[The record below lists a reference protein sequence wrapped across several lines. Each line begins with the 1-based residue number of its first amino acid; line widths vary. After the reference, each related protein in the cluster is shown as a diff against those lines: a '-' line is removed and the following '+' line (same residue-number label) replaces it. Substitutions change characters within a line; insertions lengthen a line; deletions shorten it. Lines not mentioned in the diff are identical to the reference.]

1 MYTYTYIPPKNPKK
15 VTGIVLLLAAAAAL
29 LFFFAAL
36 PLNIPFKWL
45 IQLIGIGF
53 ISAIIYLTTRY
64 VVKGYEYHVYPRE
77 NSERAFTGEYDLAI
91 IETNGKARVTVCRI
105 GLENVSAVMRIEASN
120 ANDVKKAIADE
131 KRQRFIYVADINP
144 PIKCCIFAEEA
155 GVPLAITITAD
166 DELFELL
173 GKIVF
178 AGFDED
184 FEDEGEWDWETED
197 TDNSDT
203 EEEDKE

>member
-1 MYTYTYIPPKNPKK
+1 MYTSIPPKNPKK
-15 VTGIVLLLAAAAAL
+15 ITGIVLLLAAAAAL
-29 LFFFAAL
+29 LFFFSVL
-36 PLNIPFKWL
+36 PLNIPFKWSF
-45 IQLIGIGF
+45 QLVAIGF
-53 ISAIIYLTTRY
+53 IAAIIYLTTRY
-64 VVKGYEYHVYPRE
+64 VVKSYEYHVYPRE
-77 NSERAFTGEYDLAI
+77 NAEHGFTGEYDLAI

-120 ANDVKKAIADE
+120 ASDVKKAITDE

-184 FEDEGEWDWETED
+184 YSDEEWEWETE
-197 TDNSDT
+197 DT

>member
-1 MYTYTYIPPKNPKK
+1 MYTYIPPKNPKK
-15 VTGIVLLLAAAAAL
+15 ITGIVLLLAAGAAL
-29 LFFFAAL
+29 LFFFSAL

-45 IQLIGIGF
+45 IQLFGICF
-53 ISAIIYLTTRY
+53 IAAIIYLTTRY

-77 NSERAFTGEYDLAI
+77 NSERAFTGEYDLSI

-105 GLENVSAVMRIEASN
+105 GLENVSAVMRVEASN
-120 ANDVKKAIADE
+120 ASDIKKAIADE
-131 KRQRFIYVADINP
+131 KRQKFIYVADINP

-184 FEDEGEWDWETED
+184 LENENEWDWEWETED
-197 TDNSDT
+197 TEET